1 MRFSIIT
8 VCYNP
13 GKSISDTIESVLSQ
27 DYPDIEHI
35 IVDGHSTDGTVEL
48 VRSYGDKISTFVS
61 EPDEGLY
68 DALNKG
74 INLAAGDVI
83 GFVHSDDSYAD
94 SSVLSSI
101 ARTFETSKADAV
113 YGDLVYVSRG
123 NPDRV
128 VRYWRSGSF
137 SPSRLRFGW
146 MPPHPALY
154 ITKTVYE
161 KAKLANGQYFD
172 TDFACAADYDFM
184 MRLLTKHKVR
194 PVYLPK
200 IIVKMRLGGVS
211 NGSLKYLVR
220 KSREDYLA
228 MKRNNIG
235 GLNTLVAK
243 NFRKLPQFL
252 NRRVTP

>member
-1 MRFSIIT
+1 MKFSIIT
-8 VCYNP
+8 VCCNP
-13 GKSISDTIESVLSQ
+13 GKRISDTIESVLSQ

-35 IVDGHSTDGTVEL
+35 VIDGASTDGTVEL
-48 VRSYGDKISTFVS
+48 VKSYGNKIGKFVS
-61 EPDEGLY
+61 EPDNGLY

-83 GFVHSDDSYAD
+83 GFVHSDDSYAG
-94 SSVLSSI
+94 SSILSTI

-113 YGDLVYVSRG
+113 YGDLVYVSRD

-154 ITKTVYE
+154 IARAVYE
-161 KAKLANGQYFD
+161 NTKLANGQYFD
-172 TDFACAADYDFM
+172 TDFTCAADYDFV
-184 MRLLTKHKVR
+184 MRLLTKYKVR
-194 PVYLPK
+194 LVYLPK
-200 IIVKMRLGGVS
+200 VIVKMRLGGVS
-211 NGSLKYLVR
+211 NRSLHNIIQ